1 MSAPYAPYDLDET
14 PEQTRYA
21 QPQYRKPEEQACVDM
36 IRRMRYETYKQE
48 LPSGS
53 KMFPVPAVRPEPAEP
68 MKPLE
73 IIAHHIRTM
82 PFGDVVAMAEGIGTD
97 PSKLWKWAN
106 K

>member
-1 MSAPYAPYDLDET
+1 MSAPYDLDDI
-14 PEQTRYA
+14 PEAKRYA
-21 QPQYRKPEEQACVDM
+21 PQYRKPEEQACVDM

-48 LPSGS
+48 LPTGS
-53 KMFPVPAVRPEPAEP
+53 KMFPVPSVRPASAVP

-82 PFGDVVAMAEGIGTD
+82 PFGDVVTMAEGVGTD
-97 PSKLWKWAN
+97 PSKLWGRAN